1 MMLLHPVLD
10 YVYQVFAIYSIFYLI
25 GNPQF
30 NFFYTIFVFSI
41 FKEIPNDKYG
51 WCLYSQDIAW
61 KDHTFKPDWCLYAQ
75 DLA

>member
-1 MMLLHPVLD
+1 MMLLHPVSD

-25 GNPQF
+25 GNPRF
-30 NFFYTIFVFSI
+30 NFFYTIFAFSI